1 MALGRIG
8 TADEAP
14 LIERRLQD
22 DAPKVRTQAESVLA
36 AWREVE

>member
-14 LIERRLQD
+14 LIERRLRD
-22 DAPKVRTQAESVLA
+22 DAPNVRTQAENVLA
-36 AWREVE
+36 AWREG